1 MGFSI
6 GFVAFGTYL
15 GTMGGM
21 VSKYYKVKR
30 FFREQAMEMEMEQE
44 QELLPHNHDSLA
56 TNTRSKSD
64 TLNLND
70 EL

>member
-6 GFVAFGTYL
+6 GFVALGTYL

-21 VSKYYKVKR
+21 IAKYYKVKR
-30 FFREQAMEMEMEQE
+30 FFREQELQMEMEQD
-44 QELLPHNHDSLA
+44 LLPHNHDSLA
-56 TNTRSKSD
+56 TDTRSKSD
-64 TLNLND
+64 TLNLNE